1 MNPDNMKKRI
11 LMSVIGVVVSGIS
24 VGMFKFAA
32 LGVDPFQTFM
42 AGTDALLPIRFGT
55 LYVIVNGLLLL
66 FAIVSDRKKIGI
78 ATLINL
84 FLLGYIA
91 EYTQYIMRQRLLQ
104 PGYPVRFGILAFAVV
119 ILCLATSLYFTA
131 DLGVSPYDALALIWS
146 QRQNKL
152 PFAACRVIGDLAS
165 VLIGTLFCVAAG
177 FGLQQVLEVV
187 GIGTVITAF
196 FMGPLI
202 EFFNVHVARPLLNR

>member
-1 MNPDNMKKRI
+1 MNSNNMKKRI
-11 LMSVIGVVVSGIS
+11 LMSVIGVVVSGVS

-42 AGTDALLPIRFGT
+42 AGTDALIPIRFGT

-66 FAIVSDRKKIGI
+66 FALIFDRRKIGI

-91 EYTQYIMRQRLLQ
+91 EFTQHWLQQRLPQIGVPARL
-104 PGYPVRFGILAFAVV
+104 GILAFAVV

-146 QRQNKL
+146 QRQKKI
-152 PFAACRVIGDLAS
+152 PFAVCRVIGDFAS
-165 VLIGTLFCVAAG
+165 VLIGTLFCIAAG
-177 FGLQQVLEVV
+177 FDLSQILGVV
-187 GIGTVITAF
+187 GIGTIITAF

-202 EFFNVHVARPLLNR
+202 EFFNIHVARPMLK